1 MRKAFDSVNHSI
13 LIKKLNHYGFRGIV
27 NDWFQNYLEDRKQ
40 FVSIGDIDS
49 DSQII
54 RYGVP
59 QGSVLGPILFLLYIN
74 DLQNSSKI
82 LDFHLFADDTNLFYA
97 SKSLQDLEHTMNN
110 ELINIQ
116 NWLNANKL
124 ALNVDKSS
132 FLIFHPPQKKLPY
145 RIKLSINGRSFK
157 YDKSIKYLGIM
168 FDSHLKWKEHVKLVS
183 NKVKRGIGIIS
194 KTRLFV
200 SESILNNLY
209 YTLMYPFFN
218 YGTTAWGNT
227 NPSTTQPL
235 LLLQKRAL
243 RLITFSGYREHTN
256 PLFIK
261 FEILK
266 FHDLVKYNNAL
277 FVFNFHSG
285 KLPEVFNNFFP
296 PVNLQHNYRT
306 RLASKSSFSL
316 PKARTNYGKFS
327 IRFAGTQ
334 ICNSVD
340 ESIKE
345 TTSISNFKIQM
356 KQFLINLYYM

>member
-1 MRKAFDSVNHSI
+1 
-13 LIKKLNHYGFRGIV
+13 
-27 NDWFQNYLEDRKQ
+27 
-40 FVSIGDIDS
+40 
-49 DSQII
+49 
-54 RYGVP
+54 
-59 QGSVLGPILFLLYIN
+59 
-74 DLQNSSKI
+74 
-82 LDFHLFADDTNLFYA
+82 
-97 SKSLQDLEHTMNN
+97 MNN

-200 SESILNNLY
+200 SQSILFLINLY
-209 YTLMYPFFN
+209 YTLIYSFLN
-218 YGTTAWGNT
+218 YGITAWGNT
-227 NPSTTQPL
+227 YPSTTQPL
-235 LLLQKRAL
+235 LLFRKRAL

-266 FHDLVKYNNAL
+266 FHDLVEYNNAL
-277 FVFNFHSG
+277 FVFNS
-285 KLPEVFNNFFP
+285 EVFNNFFT

-316 PKARTNYGKFS
+316 PKARTKYGKFS

-334 ICNSVD
+334 IWNSVD
-340 ESIKE
+340 ESIKK

>member
-124 ALNVDKSS
+124 ALNADKSS

-209 YTLMYPFFN
+209 YTLIYPFLN
-218 YGTTAWGNT
+218 YGITA
-227 NPSTTQPL
+227 
-235 LLLQKRAL
+235 
-243 RLITFSGYREHTN
+243 
-256 PLFIK
+256 
-261 FEILK
+261 
-266 FHDLVKYNNAL
+266 
-277 FVFNFHSG
+277 
-285 KLPEVFNNFFP
+285 
-296 PVNLQHNYRT
+296 
-306 RLASKSSFSL
+306 
-316 PKARTNYGKFS
+316 
-327 IRFAGTQ
+327 
-334 ICNSVD
+334 
-340 ESIKE
+340 
-345 TTSISNFKIQM
+345 
-356 KQFLINLYYM
+356 